1 MDRATRSVYEAR
13 AAEWAQKRTP
23 RYGPA
28 AAALAGRS
36 LPDLPVADL
45 GCGPGS
51 YFEFLGRPA
60 GGLVGLDG
68 ALAMTRLAREAAP
81 DVPAVQAD
89 LARLPFRRGSLGGAW
104 ARASYLHLPR
114 ADLPAALAH
123 LHGTLALGAPVE
135 MTLRAGTGEGTL
147 PDDDFAGRFFSHWQ
161 ADELRAVLEGG
172 GFTVDSLVEEG
183 EWLIARATRAHTLP
197 DFVGPGMRILV
208 CGLNPSVLSAD
219 AGFGYARAT
228 NRFWGAAI
236 KSGLMHLES
245 RHQPLRALAVDHVGM
260 TDLVKRPTP
269 RASELTRDEY
279 RDGAAR
285 VATLVRWLQP
295 RLTLFVGLD
304 GWRVA
309 VDRLARPGLQPERF
323 GGALAYVMPSTS
335 GLNARTLMAEHIEHM
350 QAAMQAADRAS

>member
-1 MDRATRSVYEAR
+1 VYEAR
-13 AAEWAQKRTP
+13 AAEWARKRPP
-23 RYGPA
+23 RSGPA

-51 YFEFLGRPA
+51 YFEFLRRPNGA
-60 GGLVGLDG
+60 LVGLDG
-68 ALAMTRLAREAAP
+68 ALAMARLAGQEGK
-81 DVPAVQAD
+81 DVPVVQAD
-89 LARLPFRRGSLGGAW
+89 LARLPYRRGSLGGAW
-104 ARASYLHLPR
+104 ARASYLHLAR
-114 ADLPAALAH
+114 TELPAALAH
-123 LHGTLALGAPVE
+123 LHDAVALGAPVE
-135 MTLRAGTGEGTL
+135 LTLRAGTGEGTL

-161 ADELRAVLEGG
+161 TDDLRAVLGG
-172 GFTVDSLVEEG
+172 AGFTVDSLVHEG
-183 EWLIARATRAHTLP
+183 EWLIAQATRAHTLP

-228 NRFWGAAI
+228 NRFWGAATR
-236 KSGLMHLES
+236 SGLMAPES
-245 RHQPLRALAVDHVGM
+245 RHRPLRALAVDHVGM

-269 RASELTRDEY
+269 RASELSRDEY

-285 VATLVRWLQP
+285 VAALVGWLQP

-309 VDRLARPGLQPERF
+309 IDRLARPGLQPERF

-350 QAAMQAADRAS
+350 QAALQAAGHA